1 MKLNIENK
9 LPENFFNLRP
19 NQLHKLWGAP
29 TLIHLE
35 GEKKQPLFISTLLHG
50 NETSGFIALQ
60 QLLKDIKLPRS
71 LILFFGNLEAAE
83 KGVRHLPDQPDFNR
97 IWSGEDSREKLLAQE
112 VTNIAKGADIWASI
126 DIHNNTGNNP
136 YYACINSLEIPY
148 LSLASLFSKS
158 VVYFNEP
165 HQVQS
170 ISFSKFCASI
180 TLECGVSG
188 DKVGVEYLV
197 DYLKEILSLDSLEDI
212 QNPMEDIQLYQT
224 VARIKIDPKA
234 HVDFKFSPSSKSD
247 ISFIKDLD
255 HLNFKDHAPGETI
268 AYINSP
274 KAIRVI
280 NDKDEDV
287 TEKFFKV
294 ERGQLKFKT
303 HCTPSMLTKNIEI
316 AKDDSLGY
324 LMEEHQFY
332 A

>member
-1 MKLNIENK
+1 MKLNILNK
-9 LPENFFNLRP
+9 LPENFFNLKP
-19 NQLHKLWGAP
+19 TQLNKLWGAP

-50 NETSGFIALQ
+50 NETSGFFALQ
-60 QLLKDIKLPRS
+60 HLLKDYKLPRS
-71 LILFFGNLEAAE
+71 IILFFGNLEAAE
-83 KGVRHLPDQPDFNR
+83 KGMRHLPDRPDFNR
-97 IWSGEDSREKLLAQE
+97 IWSGEDSREKLLAKE
-112 VTNIAKGADIWASI
+112 VMNIAKGENIWANI
-126 DIHNNTGNNP
+126 DIHNNTGDNP
-136 YYACINSLEIPY
+136 YYACLNNLETPY
-148 LSLASLFSKS
+148 LALASQFARS

-170 ISFSKFCASI
+170 IAFSNICPSV
-180 TLECGVSG
+180 TLECGKSG
-188 DKVGVEYLV
+188 DKAGVEYLV
-197 DYLKEILSLDSLEDI
+197 DYLKEILSLDTLEDI

-224 VARIKIDPKA
+224 VARIKLDPLA

-247 ISFIKDLD
+247 ISFVKDLD
-255 HLNFKDHAPGETI
+255 HLNFKDHAPGEAI
-268 AYINSP
+268 AYIKNP
-274 KAIRVI
+274 HFLKVI

-287 TEKFFKV
+287 TDKFFKV
-294 ERGQLKFKT
+294 ERGQLIFKT